1 MRGKRPSTP
10 SKDASNTITK
20 TQQRALQQPAAQQ
33 PIDMPRIQR
42 ADSRVRVQQVLPILQ
57 PSSAEIEE
65 LTEQQL
71 QLKEVQYEQ
80 QQFHEPS
87 FKAVDNIHELSSSP
101 SSSFP
106 STLETP
112 SNTLMPPES
121 PATPLDEC
129 IQRGIQYHEKGDVDQ
144 ATAEFKYAAEEG
156 SPMDMF
162 FYGLALRHGWVMS

>member
-71 QLKEVQYEQ
+71 QLKEEQYE

-87 FKAVDNIHELSSSP
+87 KVVDNIHDLSSSP

-156 SPMDMF
+156 SPMGMF
-162 FYGLALRHGWVMS
+162 FYGLALRHGWVT